1 MPDENVP
8 VLAAEANRLYW
19 QTTRPAGRL
28 ADELGISRSKF
39 YALIEPLP
47 LTAKCPACGSFL
59 AFSSRTDREAARG
72 RCPHCGYETQVA
84 PEDMPSVE
92 AEAEAEAGPPPGP
105 TEAPAPVHAPELV
118 TGLENRQ
125 LWLSALGGVAMGLL
139 AGALWRKR

>member
-47 LTAKCPACGSFL
+47 LAVKCEVCGSFL
-59 AFSSRTDREAARG
+59 AFSSRTDREGGRG
-72 RCPHCGYETQVA
+72 RCPNCGHEAEVA
-84 PEDMPSVE
+84 PEDIP
-92 AEAEAEAGPPPGP
+92 ALEAEAGGEPD
-105 TEAPAPVHAPELV
+105 TVDEPAAVPLPELAS
-118 TGLENRQ
+118 GLENRE